1 MELVKGVHAIGPSS
15 RGLSQGGYSRAYVF
29 EDEDGLTLVDTLW
42 DEDAHLILQY
52 LWSIGR
58 TPADIAHI
66 AMTHAHRSHLGG
78 LATMRA
84 LSGATVHCH
93 AAEAPII
100 EGRRPAAKISLWP
113 PLPVE
118 LVPFRVASQLGLQPH
133 VPCEVDRKDLVEG
146 STVGSLK
153 VLHLPGHTPG
163 NLAFSWDDDRV
174 LAVAISSEARTTRS
188 RFSKHIPAAGTARS
202 LSTRSTHGAG
212 PSSKTMG
219 RPRTTPCGP
228 CRTVGRDAARVTT
241 TARPSRTTPET
252 PCRCGSRLGAPA
264 CSFSRTRTSPAGEQP

>member
-1 MELVKGVHAIGPSS
+1 MELVEGVHAIGPSS
-15 RGLSQGGYSRAYVF
+15 RGLSQGGYSRAYLF

-42 DEDAHLILQY
+42 DDDAHLILQY

-78 LATMRA
+78 LATLRA
-84 LSGATVHCH
+84 LSGATVQCH

-100 EGRRPAAKISLWP
+100 EGRRPAAKVSLWP

-174 LAVAISSEARTTRS
+174 LAVADTILTWPELSAGWPGFNQDDAQFRKSLRRVVALEPEVVCTG
-188 RFSKHIPAAGTARS
+188 HGDPIWDGAAERIATLVS
-202 LSTRSTHGAG
+202 
-212 PSSKTMG
+212 
-219 RPRTTPCGP
+219 
-228 CRTVGRDAARVTT
+228 
-241 TARPSRTTPET
+241 
-252 PCRCGSRLGAPA
+252 
-264 CSFSRTRTSPAGEQP
+264 